1 VEIRGEC
8 SSHLHIEPF
17 EIAPIRPLI
26 AAIVSPILTPMNK
39 VVLAP
44 QGFKE
49 SLTGMEIAEAMA
61 IGVKRVWPKAETVLI
76 PVADGGDGTL
86 QALVDSSGGEVR
98 VARVEDAIGRTIDAA
113 WGALGNG
120 TTAVIEVANAVG
132 LARLDQDERD
142 VRNASTYGVG
152 QLFTEA
158 LDAGFTDFI
167 IGVGGSA
174 TNDAGA
180 GMIQAM
186 GGKLINADGN
196 VVARGGVALSDLA
209 NIDVSELDPRMS
221 LANVVVACDVI
232 NPLCGPRGASAI
244 FGPQKGATQED
255 IKELDAALANFADV
269 IAKDLHTDVADIP
282 GAGASGGLGA
292 GLMGFF
298 DARLRLGADIVLEAV
313 NLEEHLKDAELVIV
327 GEGQFDRSTV
337 FNKSPVAVAQRAKRN
352 GTPVIGIS
360 GSFGGGFA
368 EVHEHGIDAIFS
380 LVNRPMSLKEA
391 MGDTK
396 RLVAIATEQAC
407 RAIAISI

>member
-1 VEIRGEC
+1 MEIRGEC

-352 GTPVIGIS
+352 GTPVIGLS

>member
-1 VEIRGEC
+1 
-8 SSHLHIEPF
+8 
-17 EIAPIRPLI
+17 
-26 AAIVSPILTPMNK
+26 MKK
-39 VVLAP
+39 VVVAP

-49 SLTGMEIAEAMA
+49 SLTGMEIAEAMS
-61 IGVKRVWPKAETVLI
+61 IGVKRVWPEAETVLI

-98 VARVEDAIGRTIDAA
+98 TAIVQDAIGRDIEAA

-132 LARLDQDERD
+132 LARLTTDERD
-142 VRNASTYGVG
+142 VRNASTFGVG

-186 GGKLINADGN
+186 GGKLTDKNGSEIG
-196 VVARGGVALSDLA
+196 RGGIALSELA
-209 NIDVSELDPRMS
+209 NIDVSGLDPRM
-221 LANVVVACDVI
+221 AGVNVLVACDVN
-232 NPLCGPRGASAI
+232 NPLTGNHGASAI
-244 FGPQKGATQED
+244 FGPQKGATPED
-255 IKELDAALANFADV
+255 VKELDAALGHFAEI
-269 IAKDLHTDVADIP
+269 IAKDLHTDVAEIP

-298 DARLRLGADIVLEAV
+298 DARLRLGADIVLEAL
-313 NLEEHLKDAELVIV
+313 NIEDHLKDAELVIV

-337 FNKSPVAVAQRAKRN
+337 FNKSPVAVAQRAKRY
-352 GTPVIGIS
+352 GTPVIGIA
-360 GSFGGGFA
+360 GSLGAGFS
-368 EVHEHGIDAIFS
+368 EVHEHGIDAVFS
-380 LVNRPMSLKEA
+380 LVSRPMSLKAA
-391 MGDTK
+391 MEDTK
-396 RLVAIATEQAC
+396 RLVAIATEEAC
-407 RAIAISI
+407 RAIALSI

>member
-1 VEIRGEC
+1 M
-8 SSHLHIEPF
+8 
-17 EIAPIRPLI
+17 AYD
-26 AAIVSPILTPMNK
+26 SPILVFMKK

-61 IGVKRVWPKAETVLI
+61 IGVKRVWPDAETVKI

-98 VARVEDAIGRTIDAA
+98 TAQVEDAIGRTIEAE
-113 WGALGNG
+113 WGALGDG

-132 LARLDQDERD
+132 LARLGQDERD

-174 TNDAGA
+174 TNDGGA

-186 GGKLINADGN
+186 GGKLTDADGKEIP
-196 VVARGGVALSDLA
+196 RGGVALSSLA
-209 NIDVSELDPRMS
+209 NIDVSGLDPRM
-221 LANVVVACDVI
+221 ADVNVVVACDVN

-244 FGPQKGATQED
+244 FGPQKGATTED
-255 IKELDAALANFADV
+255 IQDLDTALANFAEV
-269 IAKDLHTDVADIP
+269 IARDLRTDVAEIP

-313 NLEEHLKDAELVIV
+313 SLEEHIKDADLVIV

-352 GTPVIGIS
+352 GTPVIGIA
-360 GSFGGGFA
+360 GSLGGGFA
-368 EVHEHGIDAIFS
+368 EVHEHGIDAVFS
-380 LVNRPMSLKEA
+380 LVNRPMSLKAA
-391 MGDTK
+391 MEDTK
-396 RLVAIATEQAC
+396 RLVAIATEEAC
-407 RAIAISI
+407 RAIAIGI

>member
-1 VEIRGEC
+1 
-8 SSHLHIEPF
+8 
-17 EIAPIRPLI
+17 
-26 AAIVSPILTPMNK
+26 MNK

-49 SLTGMEIAEAMA
+49 SLTGMEIAEAMSV
-61 IGVKRVWPKAETVLI
+61 GVKRVWPDAETVLI

-86 QALVDSSGGEVR
+86 QALVDSSNGEVR
-98 VARVEDAIGRTIDAA
+98 TASVEDAIGRTIDAQ

-132 LARLDQDERD
+132 LARLGQDERD

-174 TNDAGA
+174 TNDGGA
-180 GMIQAM
+180 GMIQAL
-186 GGKLINADGN
+186 GGKLTDKAGN
-196 VVARGGVALSDLA
+196 DIARGGVALSDLA
-209 NIDVSELDPRMS
+209 SIDISGMDPRMTK
-221 LANVVVACDVI
+221 ANVVVACDVN

-244 FGPQKGATQED
+244 FGPQKGATSED
-255 IKELDAALANFADV
+255 IQVLDSALANFAEV
-269 IAKDLHTDVADIP
+269 IAKDLHTDVAEIP

-313 NLEEHLKDAELVIV
+313 SLEKHLKDADLVIV

-337 FNKSPVAVAQRAKRN
+337 FNKSPVAVAKRAKRN
-352 GTPVIGIS
+352 GTPVIGIA
-360 GSFGGGFA
+360 GSLGAGFR
-368 EVHEHGIDAIFS
+368 EVHEHGIDAVFS
-380 LVNRPMSLKEA
+380 LVNRPMSLKTA
-391 MGDTK
+391 MEDTK
-396 RLVAIATEQAC
+396 RLVAIATEEAC
-407 RAIAISI
+407 RAIALTR

>member
-1 VEIRGEC
+1 
-8 SSHLHIEPF
+8 
-17 EIAPIRPLI
+17 
-26 AAIVSPILTPMNK
+26 MKK

-49 SLTGMEIAEAMA
+49 SLTGMEIAEAMSV
-61 IGVKRVWPKAETVLI
+61 GVKRVWPEAETVLI

-98 VARVEDAIGRTIDAA
+98 VARVEDAIGREIDAE

-132 LARLDQDERD
+132 LARLAHDECD
-142 VRNASTYGVG
+142 VRNASTFGVG
-152 QLFTEA
+152 QLFIEA

-186 GGKLINADGN
+186 GGKLTDKDGSEIP
-196 VVARGGVALSDLA
+196 RGGIALSDLA
-209 NIDVSELDPRMS
+209 SIDVSGLDPRMS
-221 LANVVVACDVI
+221 DVNVVVACDVN
-232 NPLCGPRGASAI
+232 NPLCGNHGASAI
-244 FGPQKGATQED
+244 FGPQKGATPED
-255 IKELDAALANFADV
+255 IKELDAALFNFAEV

-313 NLEEHLKDAELVIV
+313 DLEKHLKGAELVIV

-337 FNKSPVAVAQRAKRN
+337 FNKSPVAVAQRAKMH
-352 GTPVIGIS
+352 GTPVIGIA
-360 GSFGGGFA
+360 GSLGAGYR
-368 EVHEHGIDAIFS
+368 EVHEHGIDAVFS
-380 LVNRPMSLKEA
+380 LVNRPMSLKAA
-391 MGDTK
+391 MEDTK
-396 RLVAIATEQAC
+396 RLVAIATEEAC
-407 RAIAISI
+407 RAIALNV